1 MNNVSPINIQTCCR
15 QTYDRSTSAHTS
27 RQESHRHYAS
37 LSTIRNKINQ
47 STPTNII
54 SNIENKLGTN
64 TKDNIKRE
72 KNRDYL
78 ITSNTLKY
86 HSTPTNSFSTSDIY
100 IKLSDCQ
107 NACRRWAIK
116 YKKKK
121 QTKKYSHR
129 KRKLPICYR
138 NFPLSFNAQSKSA
151 VQIKIQKI
159 SCENKHTDDKAHK
172 SLICFGT
179 GAINFIDGPDGPIL
193 CLNQEDSTNDK
204 QIDLYR
210 HISNDEIDYSSEDD
224 ESCLDSDSRSTSS
237 KSVISSYIFEKEKIY
252 NTNIEPEV
260 LLLNEIDTCIM
271 YQCLSEVTIL
281 LNIGSA
287 CIFTMINSISRIQ
300 TASLPLIITE
310 LDNTNQ
316 WQYKTLFNISIT
328 TNTKTEQENSKS
340 ILDDIVIKQSDR
352 DSYIE
357 NENTDSSND
366 KISELLSFT
375 NEQILEDDPTKI
387 FHPIQ
392 HDSERWN
399 EVDSL
404 KATANEAILYS
415 DHQSISKNKETQL
428 LRSFEELSIETK
440 QSSDKISSLLT
451 DLESGT
457 NHLVDSQRS
466 TTTIEEQQI
475 FDESFIA
482 TPTCVQLHHSFEQ
495 IININSDR
503 LLSTSSLSH
512 DKNSTFSKHHMLQ
525 NSDNDQEGK
534 TDVAHQSDLKIND
547 DTYQMNDINHEE
559 KISLSKTQSS
569 NVKYPPLMSISHLK
583 RKTLPGIFRIKLR
596 QINIQYFVE
605 NTDVHSLQDSSET
618 MSSELNTTVQYSN
631 EKKQS
636 NDKLKPSRIMIISRK
651 PVNNTIQDKKSNPL
665 NQISYLHADSSF
677 SIQANSTP
685 CKRTNKSS
693 VIRKKRIHKNQ
704 IYFRPPWVSTYTNS
718 PTKKPRNRSSLKQ
731 LKDPCQVLD
740 VYTQLKRIDCTS
752 ICNPLPSCSFMRN
765 ADIRNVYLM

>member
-1 MNNVSPINIQTCCR
+1 MNNVSPINIQMCCR

-27 RQESHRHYAS
+27 RKESHRHYAS
-37 LSTIRNKINQ
+37 LSTIRNKIKQ

-64 TKDNIKRE
+64 TKDNIKAE

-86 HSTPTNSFSTSDIY
+86 HSTPTNSASTSDIY

-107 NACRRWAIK
+107 NACRRWAMK
-116 YKKKK
+116 HKKKK

-151 VQIKIQKI
+151 VQVKIQKI
-159 SCENKHTDDKAHK
+159 SCKNSLSDDIVHK

-179 GAINFIDGPDGPIL
+179 GTINFIDGPDGPIL

-224 ESCLDSDSRSTSS
+224 ESCLDSDSKLTSS
-237 KSVISSYIFEKEKIY
+237 LSVISSYIFDTEKIY

-271 YQCLSEVTIL
+271 YQCPSEVTIL

-287 CIFTMINSISRIQ
+287 CILTIINSLSRIQ

-310 LDNTNQ
+310 LDNINL
-316 WQYKTLFNISIT
+316 WQYKTLLNISIT
-328 TNTKTEQENSKS
+328 TNIKTETENSKS
-340 ILDDIVIKQSDR
+340 ILNDIVIKQSDR
-352 DSYIE
+352 NSYSE
-357 NENTDSSND
+357 NKNTDSSND
-366 KISELLSFT
+366 KFPKLLSFT
-375 NEQILEDDPTKI
+375 NQQLLEDDPTKI

-392 HDSERWN
+392 HDSEHWN

-415 DHQSISKNKETQL
+415 DHQSISENKGTNIFVNLFILCTIILSSMKETQFL
-428 LRSFEELSIETK
+428 GSFEELSIETK

-451 DLESGT
+451 ELESGT
-457 NHLVDSQRS
+457 NHLVGNQRS

-503 LLSTSSLSH
+503 LLSTSSLSY

-534 TDVAHQSDLKIND
+534 TDVAHQNDLKIND
-547 DTYQMNDINHEE
+547 NTYQ
-559 KISLSKTQSS
+559 
-569 NVKYPPLMSISHLK
+569 
-583 RKTLPGIFRIKLR
+583 
-596 QINIQYFVE
+596 
-605 NTDVHSLQDSSET
+605 
-618 MSSELNTTVQYSN
+618 
-631 EKKQS
+631 
-636 NDKLKPSRIMIISRK
+636 
-651 PVNNTIQDKKSNPL
+651 VN
-665 NQISYLHADSSF
+665 
-677 SIQANSTP
+677 
-685 CKRTNKSS
+685 
-693 VIRKKRIHKNQ
+693 
-704 IYFRPPWVSTYTNS
+704 
-718 PTKKPRNRSSLKQ
+718 
-731 LKDPCQVLD
+731 
-740 VYTQLKRIDCTS
+740 
-752 ICNPLPSCSFMRN
+752 
-765 ADIRNVYLM
+765 